1 MDEEEPIDEEGEG
14 TTDKELVSTDKG
26 QTGEGPTD
34 EELAGEEIPRDE
46 VNVGSLNH
54 DLTKCGAT

>member
-26 QTGEGPTD
+26 QTGEGLTD
-34 EELAGEEIPRDE
+34 EELTGEEIPRDE
-46 VNVGSLNH
+46 VPTDRV
-54 DLTKCGAT
+54 LTGAEVT